1 MVVDSISFRGRWTL
15 ATAGTLLAMCMAAGA
30 AGAEDANPAAGV
42 DVGGFV
48 APSFD
53 RPKLSP
59 DGKLV
64 AVVRVSQDRP
74 YLDVISLE
82 GGDEQIAPYS
92 LGVGNGIAAHEW
104 VDNRTLLVE
113 IRYGDEFWVRDDVN
127 RGGHH
132 LVDIKTRKVK
142 RLFEKSARNP
152 IRPGALLKLQM
163 PWFADS
169 FVVNAFDQFPGA
181 ASVIFP
187 DERSSWVSRYEL
199 ARGRYEKLAEVSGD
213 VWDAYVDRQ
222 GRVLAAWGHPEM
234 SGVTFK
240 DRVQL
245 FHRPHPSS
253 DWSIALAGGFDDHDV
268 DLLGP
273 GSRDRTAYVL
283 ENATGDTLALSEL
296 DLSNGKL
303 QPVFRASRTDV
314 LTARRDA
321 KGRVYAVRHDDHF
334 PQWHYPAGPG
344 GKALPAA
351 VIHASAAKAEGFK
364 EKNVEIVSFARDA
377 DAMILRVSGDRDP
390 GTYYLTSLSDKGL
403 KVLAKRFPEID
414 ADELVARH
422 PVEFA
427 GPDGSRLTG
436 YVSLPKG
443 VKKGQRVPFVVL
455 RGPQLFP
462 KAQTW
467 GWDREAQFFASQ
479 GLGVLRVNARG
490 TLGFGREFHR
500 AGVGRLPTAVPA
512 DTLAG
517 VRHAVANLAAD
528 PARVCLVGRGWGA
541 YTALMTAIQ
550 EPDAIRC
557 VVAIAGAYSPA
568 RERLALPVRGARERY
583 SGLVSARSRND
594 EAFREVS
601 IPHIAARIRTPLLMV
616 EARQFSERLS
626 SAARDMIRELDQHE
640 VAYVL
645 HDEATSRPGN
655 LLSLTARRNAYARAA
670 EFVLEHT
677 AKR

>member
-1 MVVDSISFRGRWTL
+1 MMVVDPIRFRGRWVVAGPLL
-15 ATAGTLLAMCMAAGA
+15 ATCLT
-30 AGAEDANPAAGV
+30 AGV
-42 DVGGFV
+42 AAAQDEAQTPSLDVGGFV

-59 DGKLV
+59 DGTMV
-64 AVVRVSQDRP
+64 AAVRVSQDRP
-74 YLDVISLE
+74 YLDIINLDPE
-82 GGDEQIAPYS
+82 GESVAPYS
-92 LGVGNGIAAHEW
+92 LGEGNGIADHEW
-104 VDNRTLLVE
+104 VDNRTLVVE
-113 IRYGDEFWVRDDVN
+113 IRYGDEFWVRDDLN
-127 RGGHH
+127 RGGRH
-132 LVDIKTRKVK
+132 LVDIKTRKIK
-142 RLFEKSARNP
+142 RLFEKSARRP
-152 IRPGALLKLQM
+152 IARTALVSLRLPGL
-163 PWFADS
+163 ADT
-169 FVVNAFDQFPGA
+169 FVANAFDQFPGA

-187 DERSSWVSRYEL
+187 DARSSWVSRYEM
-199 ARGRYEKLAEVSGD
+199 ARGRYEKLAEVPGQ
-213 VWDAYVDRQ
+213 VWDAHVDRQ

-245 FHRPHPSS
+245 FYRPHPSS
-253 DWSIALAGGFDDHDV
+253 KWSVALAGGFDDHDV
-268 DLLGP
+268 YLLGP

-303 QPVFRASRTDV
+303 EPAFRANRTDV

-351 VIHASAAKAEGFK
+351 VIHASAARAEDFK
-364 EKNVEIVSFARDA
+364 EKNIEIVSFARDA
-377 DAMILRVSGDRDP
+377 DAVILRVSGDRDP

-403 KVLAKRFPEID
+403 KILAQRFPDID
-414 ADELVARH
+414 DDALVARH
-422 PVEFA
+422 PVEFP

-443 VKKGQRVPFVVL
+443 VKKGQRVPFVLL

-462 KAQTW
+462 KAETW
-467 GWDREAQFFASQ
+467 RWDREAQFFASQ

-490 TLGFGREFHR
+490 ALGFGRKFHR
-500 AGVGRLPTAVPA
+500 AGVGRLATAVPA
-512 DTLAG
+512 DTLAA

-528 PARVCLVGRGWGA
+528 PERICLVGRGWGA
-541 YTALMTAIQ
+541 YTALMTAIR

-557 VVAIAGAYSPA
+557 VVAIAGAYNPA
-568 RERLALPVRGARERY
+568 GERLALPVRGARERY
-583 SGLVSARSRND
+583 SALVSARSQDD
-594 EAFREVS
+594 EAFRELS
-601 IPHIAARIRTPLLMV
+601 IPHIATRIRTPLLMV
-616 EARQFSERLS
+616 EARQFSERLPT
-626 SAARDMIRELDQHE
+626 AARDMIRELDQHKIP
-640 VAYVL
+640 YTF

-655 LLSLTARRNAYARAA
+655 LLSLAARRNAYARTA